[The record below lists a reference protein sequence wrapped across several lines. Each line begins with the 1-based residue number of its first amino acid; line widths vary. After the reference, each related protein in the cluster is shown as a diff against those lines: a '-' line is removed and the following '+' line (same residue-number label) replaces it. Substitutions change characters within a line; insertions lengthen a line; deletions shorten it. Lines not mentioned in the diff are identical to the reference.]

1 MLQRGYGAFEGI
13 GVIMKKSVRT
23 ALLASTL
30 LIGFA
35 NPALAQVAP
44 GTAGA
49 DLSGEGDNGPE
60 ILVTGSRIARP
71 EVESPVPLTTITSAQ
86 LLQDASANV
95 SDILNELPQV
105 AIGSTRTNTNFLTSG
120 TGVSTVNLRGL
131 GANRTLVLVNGR
143 RFVGGFG
150 GDTAVDINNIPVDLL
165 ERVDNITGGSSAV
178 YGSDAVA
185 GVVNFIMRS
194 SFEGLQVRAQA
205 GATERGDNGRYMVS
219 VTGGTKWGAD
229 DRGNAMINF
238 TYDRD
243 EGLLSADRAISAQ
256 DCANLICG
264 PGAYSSF
271 APQGQFQLLSAE
283 GGARAVLP
291 GNVSNFSYRPDGS
304 LAFLPGYQTGIYG
317 FNRNGVR
324 RIAVP
329 LERYLANGIFN
340 YEVNDRIQAYAE
352 VTYARTSS
360 NASLE
365 AFALQNADLG
375 AGIPIT
381 NAFIPTSVAA
391 AIAAANSDGITTND
405 VSSIGFR
412 RRQNE
417 VFDRSNR
424 AERNTWRAV
433 AGIRGDLGGKFN
445 YDISYVYGHLNDFNS
460 SQDIDTA
467 RYRQSLDS
475 IRVGTG
481 NVVGTDIVCRD
492 VAARAAGCVPINLF
506 GLGTADPRAASYVQ
520 AVVPKSEDITNEQH
534 VVTAVLTNS
543 SLFDLGAGG
552 VGISAGVEYRYESVV
567 DDLDILT
574 NTGGNSGN
582 QIPDLVGSQ
591 DVKEAFGEINVPLL
605 SDRSFFRYL
614 GVNGAVRYSDYS
626 TVGNVFSWNAGAE
639 WEPVRGLRFRGRY
652 AVANRA
658 PNNSELFSAP
668 SETFASVTDP
678 CDGITRTSTGATDA
692 ACRAV
697 PGIASFFA
705 ANPNGTFAYTLA
717 DTQNINGF
725 VGGNSALSEEKAKTI
740 TAGFVFTPDFLPGFQ
755 FTADY
760 FDIRIDGAIDTL
772 DRSDTV
778 EKCLLTGNAV
788 FCDNVLRNANTGI
801 LQTVNAQLINIAAYK
816 VRGIDMTLRY
826 GRSLGLATD
835 DRLTLTANYT
845 YLLDNKRQDDP
856 AAAEEE
862 DAGGFGRGSTLRS
875 AYSTHNLNARA
886 TYTIEG
892 TSLSWQ
898 TNFLSG
904 GDFIRNGF
912 ISNDPA
918 VLALNKIDDYW
929 LHNIQISQ
937 DVGKAFTFYVNVDNL
952 FDTKPQY
959 LPGTPYGTPTGL
971 ETSADF
977 DLFGRRFTAGA
988 RFRF

>member
-1 MLQRGYGAFEGI
+1 
-13 GVIMKKSVRT
+13 MKKSVRS

-30 LIGFA
+30 MIGFTT
-35 NPALAQVAP
+35 PAMAQAVSETGA
-44 GTAGA
+44 AGQPVEQ
-49 DLSGEGDNGPE
+49 DDGQE

-86 LLQDASANV
+86 LLQDAAANV

-131 GANRTLVLVNGR
+131 GSNRTLVLVNGR

-185 GVVNFIMRS
+185 GVVNFIMKD

-205 GATERGDNGRYMVS
+205 GITERGDNGRYMVS

-229 DRGNAMINF
+229 DRGNAMVNF

-243 EGLLSADRAISAQ
+243 EGLLSADRAISSQ

-271 APQGQFQLLSAE
+271 APQGQFQLLSAA

-291 GNVSNFSYRPDGS
+291 GNNSNFSYTPAGS
-304 LAFLPGYQTGIYG
+304 LALLPGYQTGIYG

-340 YEVNDRIQAYAE
+340 YEINDSIQAYAE

-365 AFALQNADLG
+365 AFALQTADVYATG
-375 AGIPIT
+375 GIPIT
-381 NAFIPTSVAA
+381 NAFIPTSVAN

-405 VSSIGFR
+405 VSAIGFR

-433 AGIRGDLGGKFN
+433 AGVRGDLGSKFT
-445 YDISYVYGHLNDFNS
+445 YDVSYVYGHLNDFNS

-506 GLGTADPRAASYVQ
+506 GLGTADPRASAYVQ

-534 VVTAVLTNS
+534 VVTAVLTNTS
-543 SLFDLGAGG
+543 VFDLGAGG
-552 VGISAGVEYRYESVV
+552 VGISAGVEYRYESVF

-582 QIPDLVGSQ
+582 QIPDLTGSQ
-591 DVKEAFGEINVPLL
+591 DVKEVFGEINVPLL
-605 SDRSFFRYL
+605 ADRSFFQYL

-626 TVGNVFSWNAGAE
+626 TVGNVLSWNAGAE
-639 WEPVRGLRFRGRY
+639 WEPVKGLRFRGRY

-668 SETFASVTDP
+668 AETFEGVTDP

-692 ACRAV
+692 ACRTV
-697 PGIASFFA
+697 PGIAAFFA
-705 ANPNGTFAYTLA
+705 ANPAGTFAYTLA
-717 DTQNINGF
+717 DTQNVNGF
-725 VGGNSALSEEKAKTI
+725 VGGNSALNEEKAKTI
-740 TAGFVFTPDFLPGFQ
+740 TAGFVFTPTFLPGFQ

-760 FDIRIDGAIDTL
+760 FDIRIEDAIATL
-772 DRSDTV
+772 DRSDTI
-778 EKCLLTGNAV
+778 EKCLLTGNDV
-788 FCDNVLRNANTGI
+788 FCDNVIRYASTGI

-816 VRGIDMTLRY
+816 VRGIDMTMRY

-835 DRLTLTANYT
+835 DRLTLNANYT

-856 AAAEEE
+856 ATPEEE

-875 AYSTHNLNARA
+875 AYSTHNLNVRT
-886 TYTIEG
+886 TYAIEG

-898 TNFLSG
+898 ANFLSG

-918 VLALNKIDDYW
+918 VVALNKVDGYW
-929 LHNIQISQ
+929 LHNIQVSQ
-937 DVGKAFTFYVNVDNL
+937 EVAKNFTFYFNVDNL
-952 FDTKPQY
+952 LDTKPKY

>member
-1 MLQRGYGAFEGI
+1 
-13 GVIMKKSVRT
+13 MKTEFRSL
-23 ALLASTL
+23 LLASTL
-30 LIGFA
+30 LVGATVPAFA
-35 NPALAQVAP
+35 QDQAPA
-44 GTAGA
+44 AGA
-49 DLSGEGDNGPE
+49 DGADTSQE
-60 ILVTGSRIARP
+60 ILVTGSRIAR
-71 EVESPVPLTTITSAQ
+71 VEIDSPVPVTTITSAQ
-86 LLQDASANV
+86 LLQDAASNV

-131 GANRTLVLVNGR
+131 GSNRTLVLVNGR

-150 GDTAVDINNIPVDLL
+150 GDTAVDINNIPTDLL

-185 GVVNFIMRS
+185 GVVNFIMRD
-194 SFEGLQVRAQA
+194 SFEGLQVRAQ
-205 GATERGDNGRYMVS
+205 GGITERGDNGRYYVS

-238 TYDRD
+238 SYDRD
-243 EGLLSADRAISAQ
+243 EGLLSADRDISAQ
-256 DCANLICG
+256 DCAGVICG
-264 PGAYSSF
+264 PGSYSSF
-271 APQGQFQLLSAE
+271 APQGQFQLLSPTSPQ
-283 GGARAVLP
+283 GVGRVLP
-291 GNVSNFSYRPDGS
+291 GGVSNFSYNPDGS
-304 LAFLPGYQTGIYG
+304 LAALPGYQTGVYG

-329 LERYLANGIFN
+329 LERYLATGIFN
-340 YEVNDRIQAYAE
+340 YQLNDSVQAYAE

-365 AFALQNADLG
+365 AFALANTDVYADG
-375 AGIPIT
+375 GIPIT

-391 AIAAANSDGITTND
+391 AIAAANSDANPANNVT
-405 VSSIGFR
+405 SIGFR

-433 AGIRGDLGGKFN
+433 AGVRGELGSNLN
-445 YDISYVYGHLNDFNS
+445 YDVSYVYGHLNDFNA
-460 SQDIDTA
+460 SQDVDTA

-492 VAARAAGCVPINLF
+492 VAARANGCIPINLF
-506 GLGTADPRAASYVQ
+506 GLGTADPRASSYVQ

-534 VVTAVLTNS
+534 VVTASLSSS

-552 VGISAGVEYRYESVV
+552 VGLAVGVEYRYESVF

-582 QIPDLVGSQ
+582 QIPDLSGSQ
-591 DVKEAFGEINVPLL
+591 DVKEAFGELNVPLL
-605 SDRSFFRYL
+605 ADKPFFEYL

-626 TVGNVFSWNAGAE
+626 TVGSVFSWNAGAE
-639 WEPVRGLRFRGRY
+639 WEPVSGLRFRGRY

-697 PGIASFFA
+697 PGIAAFFA
-705 ANPNGTFAYTLA
+705 GNPNGTFAYTLA
-717 DTQNINGF
+717 DTQGVNGF
-725 VGGNSALSEEKAKTI
+725 VGGNANLNEEKAKTI
-740 TAGFVFTPDFLPGFQ
+740 TAGFVFTPEFLPGFQ

-760 FDIRIDGAIDTL
+760 FDIKIDGAINTL

-778 EKCLLTGNAV
+778 EKCLLTNDAV
-788 FCDNVLRNANTGI
+788 FCNNVLRFAGTGY
-801 LQTVNAQLINIAAYK
+801 LQTVNAQLINIAAFK
-816 VRGIDMTLRY
+816 VRGIDMTMRY
-826 GRSLGLATD
+826 GRALGVMTD

-845 YLLDNKRQDDP
+845 YLLDNKIQTDP
-856 AAAEEE
+856 ATAEEE
-862 DAGGFGRGSTLRS
+862 NAGTFGRGT
-875 AYSTHNLNARA
+875 STHNLNARA
-886 TYTIEG
+886 TYTVDG
-892 TSLSWQ
+892 TGISWQ
-898 TNFLSG
+898 SNFLSG
-904 GDFIRNGF
+904 GSFIRNAF

-918 VLALNKIDDYW
+918 VLALNEVDDYW
-929 LHNIQISQ
+929 LHNIQVSQ
-937 DVGKAFTFYVNVDNL
+937 EVGKEFTFFFNVDNL
-952 FDTKPQY
+952 FDTKPAY

>member
-1 MLQRGYGAFEGI
+1 
-13 GVIMKKSVRT
+13 MKTEFRN
-23 ALLASTL
+23 LLLTSTL
-30 LIGFA
+30 LMGVA
-35 NPALAQVAP
+35 SPAFAQVAP
-44 GTAGA
+44 TPEVEGA
-49 DLSGEGDNGPE
+49 SEEGSEE
-60 ILVTGSRIARP
+60 ILVTGSRIAR
-71 EVESPVPLTTITSAQ
+71 VEIDSPVPVTTITSTQ
-86 LLQDASANV
+86 LLQDAAANV

-131 GANRTLVLVNGR
+131 GSNRTLVLVNGR

-165 ERVDNITGGSSAV
+165 DRVDNITGGSSAV

-185 GVVNFIMRS
+185 GVVNFIMKT

-205 GATERGDNGRYMVS
+205 GTTERGDNGRYLVS

-229 DRGNAMINF
+229 DRGNAMVNF
-238 TYDRD
+238 SYDRD

-256 DCANLICG
+256 DCAGLICG

-271 APQGQFQLLSAE
+271 APQGQFQLTGVPTSATDS
-283 GGARAVLP
+283 GIKAVLP
-291 GNVSNFSYRPDGS
+291 GNNSNFSYRPDGS
-304 LAFLPGYQTGIYG
+304 LALLPGYQTGIYG

-340 YEVNDRIQAYAE
+340 YEINDAIQAYAE

-365 AFALQNADLG
+365 AFALQTADLG
-375 AGIPIT
+375 DGIPIT
-381 NAFIPTSVAA
+381 NAFIPTSIAA

-405 VSSIGFR
+405 VTGIGFR

-433 AGIRGDLGGKFN
+433 AGLRGDLGANF
-445 YDISYVYGHLNDFNS
+445 DFDLSYVYGHLNDFNA

-506 GLGTADPRAASYVQ
+506 GLGTADPRASAYVQ
-520 AVVPKSEDITNEQH
+520 AVVPKSEEITNEQH
-534 VVTAVLTNS
+534 VVTAVVTNS

-552 VGISAGVEYRYESVV
+552 VGISAGVEYRYESVF

-582 QIPDLVGSQ
+582 QIPDLTGSQ
-591 DVKEAFGEINVPLL
+591 DVKEVFGEVNVPLL
-605 SDRSFFRYL
+605 ADRPFFEYL

-626 TVGNVFSWNAGAE
+626 TVGSVFSWNAGAE
-639 WEPVRGLRFRGRY
+639 WEPVKGLRFRGRY

-668 SETFASVTDP
+668 SETFAAVTDP
-678 CDGITRTSTGATDA
+678 CDGITRTSTGAADA

-697 PGIASFFA
+697 PGIAAFFA
-705 ANPNGTFAYTLA
+705 ANPGGTFAYTLA
-717 DTQNINGF
+717 DTQNVNGF
-725 VGGNSALSEEKAKTI
+725 VGGNDALNEEKAKTI
-740 TAGFVFTPDFLPGFQ
+740 TAGFVFTPTFLPGFQ
-755 FTADY
+755 LTADY
-760 FDIRIDGAIDTL
+760 FDIKIDGAIDTL
-772 DRSDTV
+772 DRSDTI
-778 EKCLLTGNAV
+778 EKCLLTGDAV
-788 FCDNVLRNANTGI
+788 FCNNVIRSAATGI

-816 VRGIDMTLRY
+816 VRGIDVTMRY
-826 GRSLGLATD
+826 GRTLGIATD
-835 DRLTLTANYT
+835 DRLTVTANYT

-856 AAAEEE
+856 ATPEEE
-862 DAGGFGRGSTLRS
+862 DAGGFGRGATLRS

-886 TYTIEG
+886 TYTVEG

-918 VLALNKIDDYW
+918 IQALNSVDDYW
-929 LHNIQISQ
+929 LHNVQVSQ
-937 DVGKAFTFYVNVDNL
+937 EVAKNFTFFFNVDNL
-952 FDTKPQY
+952 FDTQPQY